1 MSQYLTSLLT
11 PGDRGRPVWSYC
23 KKNYDAKKAKE
34 IPEFD
39 AKKLK
44 KKSAPSV
51 AVKKLK

>member
-1 MSQYLTSLLT
+1 M
-11 PGDRGRPVWSYC
+11 
-23 KKNYDAKKAKE
+23 NYDAKKAKE